1 MIKEVSRFSDLPA
14 SNDPDLEVGDVY
26 RVTDGRLNP
35 SGTVLKWDGRAWVPL
50 RDVEPVQNKSGGKK
64 DDVNAVGAAP
74 DGDMDVSDGG
84 VDAMRCRVTDGL
96 TNGHKIVYP
105 YDNALGAGECYY
117 CGGHDFDD
125 PCWYGPTLPVG
136 NVTDVGVWGE
146 KEPVRQ
152 VRVDDPDWVGVG
164 HGRLR
169 SVDRVMK
176 RHDIQALDADSDV
189 ISRWMP
195 RDLVTWY
202 VALCGRITGPSGS
215 GMDDTVI
222 PGTGKPYGGLGSLT
236 SSSSSSLK
244 PDSGKRGQKSSVL
257 MRSEWASLLKE
268 RTDRKLRKIARE
280 LKNALD
286 EDDEL
291 RMDAASK
298 GAGGKNGRVRGMAAP
313 RRRCSG
319 KCGKFG
325 ESDWLYCAR
334 CGGPMNEVD

>member
-26 RVTDGRLNP
+26 RVTGEVLPGDGRLNP

-50 RDVEPVQNKSGGKK
+50 NGVEPVQNESGGKK
-64 DDVNAVGAAP
+64 D
-74 DGDMDVSDGG
+74 
-84 VDAMRCRVTDGL
+84 
-96 TNGHKIVYP
+96 
-105 YDNALGAGECYY
+105 
-117 CGGHDFDD
+117 
-125 PCWYGPTLPVG
+125 
-136 NVTDVGVWGE
+136 
-146 KEPVRQ
+146 
-152 VRVDDPDWVGVG
+152 VRVDDGVPPNDVHHHLPDINNLCVCGVQ
-164 HGRLR
+164 LR
-169 SVDRVMK
+169 YVDDREVTEISAGFPATVVRRMK

-202 VALCGRITGPSGS
+202 VALCGRITGPSGP

-222 PGTGKPYGGLGSLT
+222 PGTGKPYGGLGSLI

-298 GAGGKNGRVRGMAAP
+298 GVGGKDGVGGKNGRSAT

-319 KCGKFG
+319 RCGKFG